1 MSPRRARQARW
12 ITAIIIALAGLSL
25 GAYYARR
32 DATSGAEVITQPV
45 TRGSIVEAVS
55 ATGTLEAVTTVQV
68 GSQVS
73 GTVQALH
80 ADFNSIV
87 RKGELI
93 ATLEPS
99 LLRSE
104 AEQARANLTRAAA
117 ELERSKVVVADAA
130 SKLARTRELSAR
142 QLVPRTDLENAEVTL
157 KSAEAQVKSAA
168 AQVEQARA
176 SLTQAEVNL
185 EKTRIFAPIDGIVV
199 SRAVDVGQTVAA
211 SMQAPTLFSIA
222 ADLTRMRVN
231 AGVDES
237 DVGRIEAGQDVRFRV
252 DAFPD
257 EEFEGKVSQVR
268 LQPIVQQNVVT
279 YGVIIDVVNVERK
292 LRPGMTANVTIE
304 VVRRDDVLRVP
315 NGALRFRPSAA
326 ALSALS
332 EPADAGGSGDL
343 APAAQPAAGP
353 RATAGPKVWVMQ
365 DGRLKAVAVK
375 TGATDGVHTELVGGL
390 DQGAEVVTE
399 VKFAQA
405 STTGSTTTTRS
416 PLLQQ
421 QGPMGG
427 GPPPG
432 GPPR

>member
-1 MSPRRARQARW
+1 MSRRHARQAAW
-12 ITAIIIALAGLSL
+12 TTVVILVLAGSL

-32 DATSGAEVITQPV
+32 DAASGAEVISQPV
-45 TRGSIVEAVS
+45 TRGNIVEAVS

-73 GTVQALH
+73 GTVQALY

-87 RKGELI
+87 KRGDLI

-99 LLRSE
+99 LLRTQ

-117 ELERSKVVVADAA
+117 ELERSKVVADDAEM
-130 SKLARTRELSAR
+130 KLARTRELSAR
-142 QLVPRTDLENAEVTL
+142 RLVARTDLENAEVAL

-176 SLTQAEVNL
+176 SLTQAEVNV

-222 ADLTRMRVN
+222 ADLTHMRVN

-237 DVGRIEAGQDVRFRV
+237 DVGRIEAGQEVRFGV
-252 DAFPD
+252 DAFPT

-279 YGVIIDVVNVERK
+279 YGVIIDVLNGERK

-304 VVRRDDVLRVP
+304 VARRDNVLRVP

-326 ALSALS
+326 ALTALS
-332 EPADAGGSGDL
+332 EPVAAGGSGDAVQAAQ
-343 APAAQPAAGP
+343 APAAP
-353 RATAGPKVWVMQ
+353 RATAGPKVWVME
-365 DGRLKAVAVK
+365 DGRLQAVAVT
-375 TGATDGVHTELVGGL
+375 TGATDSVNTELVSGL
-390 DQGAEVVTE
+390 VEGSEVITE
-399 VKFAQA
+399 VKLAQA
-405 STTGSTTTTRS
+405 SSKATTTTTRS

-421 QGPMGG
+421 QGPMG
-427 GPPPG
+427 PPP
-432 GPPR
+432 PR

>member
-1 MSPRRARQARW
+1 VV
-12 ITAIIIALAGLSL
+12 ILVLAGLSL

-32 DATSGAEVITQPV
+32 DATSDAEVVSRPV
-45 TRGSIVEAVS
+45 TRGNVIEAVS

-73 GTVQALH
+73 GTVQALY

-87 RKGELI
+87 RRGELI

-99 LLRSE
+99 LLRTQ

-117 ELERSKVVVADAA
+117 ELERSKVVADDAEM
-130 SKLARTRELSAR
+130 KLARTRELSAR
-142 QLVPRTDLENAEVTL
+142 QLVARTELENAEVAL

-176 SLTQAEVNL
+176 SLTQAEVNV

-222 ADLTRMRVN
+222 ADLTHMRVN

-237 DVGRIEAGQDVRFRV
+237 DVGRIDAGQEVRFRV
-252 DAFPD
+252 DAFPS

-279 YGVIIDVVNVERK
+279 YGVIIDVLNGERK

-304 VVRRDDVLRVP
+304 VVRRDNVLRVP

-326 ALSALS
+326 ALTALS
-332 EPADAGGSGDL
+332 EPAAAAGSGDAAQ
-343 APAAQPAAGP
+343 APAAPRAAAGS
-353 RATAGPKVWVMQ
+353 KVWVME

-375 TGATDGVHTELVGGL
+375 TGATDGVNTELVSGL
-390 DQGAEVVTE
+390 AEGSEVVTE
-399 VKFAQA
+399 VKLAQA
-405 STTGSTTTTRS
+405 TSQASTTTTRS

-421 QGPMGG
+421 QGPMG
-427 GPPPG
+427 PPP
-432 GPPR
+432 R

>member
-1 MSPRRARQARW
+1 MSRRHARQAAW
-12 ITAIIIALAGLSL
+12 TTVVILVLAGLSL
-25 GAYYARR
+25 GAYYARH
-32 DATSGAEVITQPV
+32 DAASGAEVVSQPV
-45 TRGSIVEAVS
+45 TRGNIVEAVS

-73 GTVQALH
+73 GTVQALY

-87 RKGELI
+87 RRGDLI

-99 LLRSE
+99 LLRTQ

-117 ELERSKVVVADAA
+117 ELERSKVVADDAEM
-130 SKLARTRELSAR
+130 KLARTRELSAR
-142 QLVPRTDLENAEVTL
+142 QLVARTELENAEVAL
-157 KSAEAQVKSAA
+157 KSAGAQVKSAA

-176 SLTQAEVNL
+176 SLTQAEVNV

-222 ADLTRMRVN
+222 ADLTHMRVN

-237 DVGRIEAGQDVRFRV
+237 DVGRIEAGQEVRFRV
-252 DAFPD
+252 DAFPS

-279 YGVIIDVVNVERK
+279 YGVIIDVLNGERK

-304 VVRRDDVLRVP
+304 VVRRDNVLRVP

-326 ALSALS
+326 ALTALS
-332 EPADAGGSGDL
+332 EPAAAGGSGDAAQAAQ
-343 APAAQPAAGP
+343 APAAP
-353 RATAGPKVWVMQ
+353 RAPASPKVWVME
-365 DGRLKAVAVK
+365 DGRLKAVGVT
-375 TGATDGVHTELVGGL
+375 TGATDGINTELVSGL
-390 DQGAEVVTE
+390 AEGNEVVTE
-399 VKFAQA
+399 VKLAQA
-405 STTGSTTTTRS
+405 SGKATTTATRS

-421 QGPMGG
+421 QGPMG
-427 GPPPG
+427 PPP
-432 GPPR
+432 PR

>member
-1 MSPRRARQARW
+1 MSRRHARQAAW
-12 ITAIIIALAGLSL
+12 TTLVILVLAGLSL

-32 DATSGAEVITQPV
+32 DAASGAEVISQPV
-45 TRGSIVEAVS
+45 TRGNVVEAVS

-73 GTVQALH
+73 GTVEALY

-87 RKGELI
+87 RRGDLI

-99 LLRSE
+99 LLRTQ
-104 AEQARANLTRAAA
+104 AEQSRANLTRATA
-117 ELERSKVVVADAA
+117 ELERSKVVADDAEM
-130 SKLARTRELSAR
+130 KLARTRELSAR
-142 QLVPRTDLENAEVTL
+142 QLVARTDLETAEVAL
-157 KSAEAQVKSAA
+157 KSAQAQVKSAA

-176 SLTQAEVNL
+176 SLTQAEVNV

-237 DVGRIEAGQDVRFRV
+237 DVGRIEAGQQVRFRV
-252 DAFPD
+252 DAFPA

-268 LQPIVQQNVVT
+268 LQPIVLQNVVT
-279 YGVIIDVVNVERK
+279 YGVIIDVLNGERK

-304 VVRRDDVLRVP
+304 VVRRDNVLRVP

-332 EPADAGGSGDL
+332 EPAAGPGAGDAVQAAQ
-343 APAAQPAAGP
+343 APAAPRAAAGS
-353 RATAGPKVWVMQ
+353 KVWVME
-365 DGRLKAVAVK
+365 DGRLKVVAVK
-375 TGATDGVHTELVGGL
+375 TGATDGVNTELVSGL
-390 DQGAEVVTE
+390 EEGREVVTE
-399 VKFAQA
+399 VKLAQA
-405 STTGSTTTTRS
+405 ASTASKTATRS

-421 QGPMGG
+421 QGPMG
-427 GPPPG
+427 PPP
-432 GPPR
+432 PR

>member
-1 MSPRRARQARW
+1 VV
-12 ITAIIIALAGLSL
+12 ILVLAGLSL

-32 DATSGAEVITQPV
+32 DATSDAEVVSRPF
-45 TRGSIVEAVS
+45 TRGNVIEAVS

-73 GTVQALH
+73 GTVQALY

-87 RKGELI
+87 RRGELI

-99 LLRSE
+99 LLRTQ

-117 ELERSKVVVADAA
+117 ELERSKVVADDAEM
-130 SKLARTRELSAR
+130 KLARTRELSAR
-142 QLVPRTDLENAEVTL
+142 QLVARTELENAEVAL

-176 SLTQAEVNL
+176 SLTQAEVNV

-222 ADLTRMRVN
+222 ADLTHMRVN

-237 DVGRIEAGQDVRFRV
+237 DVGRIDAGQEVRFRV
-252 DAFPD
+252 DAFPS

-279 YGVIIDVVNVERK
+279 YGVIIDVLNGERK

-304 VVRRDDVLRVP
+304 VVRRDNVLRVP

-326 ALSALS
+326 ALTALS
-332 EPADAGGSGDL
+332 EPAAAAGSGDAAQ
-343 APAAQPAAGP
+343 APAAPRAAAGS
-353 RATAGPKVWVMQ
+353 KVWVME

-375 TGATDGVHTELVGGL
+375 TGATDGVNTELVSGL
-390 DQGAEVVTE
+390 AEGSEVVTE
-399 VKFAQA
+399 VKLAQA
-405 STTGSTTTTRS
+405 TSQASTTTTRS

-421 QGPMGG
+421 QGPMG
-427 GPPPG
+427 PPP
-432 GPPR
+432 R

>member
-1 MSPRRARQARW
+1 MSRRHARQAAW
-12 ITAIIIALAGLSL
+12 TTMIILVLAGLSL

-32 DATSGAEVITQPV
+32 DATSDAEVVSRPV
-45 TRGSIVEAVS
+45 TRGNVIEAVS

-73 GTVQALH
+73 GTVQALY

-87 RKGELI
+87 RRGELI

-99 LLRSE
+99 LLRTQ

-117 ELERSKVVVADAA
+117 ELERSKVVADDAEM
-130 SKLARTRELSAR
+130 KLARTRELSAR
-142 QLVPRTDLENAEVTL
+142 QLVARTELENAEVAL

-176 SLTQAEVNL
+176 SLTQAEVNV

-222 ADLTRMRVN
+222 ADLTHMRVN

-237 DVGRIEAGQDVRFRV
+237 DVGRIEAGQEVRFRV
-252 DAFPD
+252 DAFPS
-257 EEFEGKVSQVR
+257 EEFEGKVRQVR

-279 YGVIIDVVNVERK
+279 YGVIIDVLNGERK

-304 VVRRDDVLRVP
+304 VVRRDNVLRVP

-326 ALSALS
+326 ALTALS
-332 EPADAGGSGDL
+332 EPAAVAGSGDAAQ
-343 APAAQPAAGP
+343 APAATRAAAGS
-353 RATAGPKVWVMQ
+353 KVWVMEN
-365 DGRLKAVAVK
+365 GRLKAVAVK
-375 TGATDGVHTELVGGL
+375 TGATDGVNTELVSGL
-390 DQGAEVVTE
+390 AEGSEVVTE
-399 VKFAQA
+399 VKLAQA
-405 STTGSTTTTRS
+405 TSTASKTTTRS

-421 QGPMGG
+421 QGPMG
-427 GPPPG
+427 PPP
-432 GPPR
+432 R